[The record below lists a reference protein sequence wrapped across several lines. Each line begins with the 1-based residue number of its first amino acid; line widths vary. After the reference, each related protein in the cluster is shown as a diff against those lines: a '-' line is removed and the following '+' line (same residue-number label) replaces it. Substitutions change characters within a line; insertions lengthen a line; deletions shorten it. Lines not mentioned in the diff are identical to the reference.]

1 MKRSARGRTGGGA
14 AVRMPDALGGS
25 SGRGAGRRRESRS
38 SQSDR
43 GGAQDRPPGATS
55 RIGEGGAER
64 GRTGRVL
71 AGLLIGGALGT
82 ALGAALGACVGP
94 NFHRP
99 VPPQIQRYTAEPLAV
114 ATASSSGVGGAAQ
127 RFVEGQDTPRNWWT
141 LFGSA
146 EIDALVNEALRANPD
161 VASAQAALRQ
171 AMENTAAQRGSY
183 FPAVQASFDATRNR
197 DAVGVVQP
205 TLQSAIPLYNLFTPQ
220 VTVSYVPDVFGAN
233 RRAVESL
240 AAQAEASRFQLDATY
255 LTLTANV
262 VTTAIQEA
270 GLRAQIEGTQQVIEL
285 ERESLGVLRRELEL
299 GAIAEADV
307 YAQDAALAQLE
318 GTLPPLTKQLH
329 QARDQLAA
337 LTGHLPAEFKPADVE
352 LDQLVLPTDLPLG
365 VPSQLVERR
374 PDVRAAE
381 AQLHA
386 ATAQLGVAIANLLPQ
401 VTLTGNI
408 GSTATLMSDLFKPGT
423 GFWSIGANA
432 TQTLFQG
439 GALIHRKRAAG
450 AALDQA
456 GAVYK
461 SAVLTAFQNVADALH
476 ALDADAD
483 ALNAASRSADAAQ
496 KSLGVARRQ
505 LELGSVSY
513 LALVNS
519 EQTYRQAIVVLA
531 QARANRYAD
540 TAALFQ
546 ALGGSIS
553 PSPAL

>member
-1 MKRSARGRTGGGA
+1 MKRALACSIVAALRLAAPRPAALGWAAMGA
-14 AVRMPDALGGS
+14 ALS
-25 SGRGAGRRRESRS
+25 
-38 SQSDR
+38 
-43 GGAQDRPPGATS
+43 
-55 RIGEGGAER
+55 
-64 GRTGRVL
+64 
-71 AGLLIGGALGT
+71 
-82 ALGAALGACVGP
+82 AALGACVGP

-99 VPPQIQRYTAEPLAV
+99 EAPRVDRYTVEPLGA
-114 ATASSSGVGGAAQ
+114 ATAAAPGVGGAAQ
-127 RFVEGQDTPRNWWT
+127 RFLEQQDVPRNWWT
-141 LFGSA
+141 LFGS
-146 EIDALVNEALRANPD
+146 EELDALVNEALRANPD

-171 AMENTAAQRGSY
+171 AMENTAAQR
-183 FPAVQASFDATRNR
+183 ASFFPTIQGAFGASRNR
-197 DAVGVVQP
+197 DATGVKQP

-220 VTVSYVPDVFGAN
+220 VTISYVPDVFGAN

-262 VTTAIQEA
+262 VTAAIEEA
-270 GLRAQIEGTQQVIEL
+270 GLRAQIAGTEHVIAL
-285 ERESLGVLRRELEL
+285 ERESLAVLRRELDL
-299 GAIAEADV
+299 GAIAEIDV

-318 GTLPPLTKQLH
+318 ATLPPLNKQLH

-337 LTGHLPAEFKPADVE
+337 LTGHLPADFKPVPLE
-352 LDQLVLPTDLPLG
+352 LDRLVLPTDLPLG

-386 ATAQLGVAIANLLPQ
+386 ATAQVGVAIANLLPQ
-401 VTLTGNI
+401 ITITGDI
-408 GSTATLMSDLFKPGT
+408 GSTATMLSDLFKPGT

-432 TQTLFQG
+432 TQTLFDG
-439 GALIHRKRAAG
+439 GTLIHRKRAAD

-456 GAVYK
+456 AAQYR

-476 ALDADAD
+476 ALDSDAD
-483 ALNAASRSADAAQ
+483 ALSAASRAEQAAQ
-496 KSLGVARRQ
+496 KTLGVAHHQ

-513 LALVNS
+513 LALLNS
-519 EQTYRQAIVVLA
+519 EQAYNQAVVSLA

-546 ALGGSIS
+546 ALGGSVS
-553 PSPAL
+553 PITAALPRNSR